1 MFISVF
7 IGFIILC
14 IIAIQNQHYYTTT
27 TNNDDDTHST
37 TNHQNS
43 ISTSNQYDDT
53 NNYNRTITKNRR
65 RLWPK
70 LISDPK
76 TLEKIDRNSKISR
89 EEFYKYKYGDGYDDN
104 SLILPNILFLGAQK
118 AGSTSVRMLLYIL
131 YMNVCISHLTV
142 TMSIFFVYIIYE

>member
-1 MFISVF
+1 MMFMSVL

-27 TNNDDDTHST
+27 INHDDGTHST
-37 TNHQNS
+37 TNQNS

-76 TLEKIDRNSKISR
+76 TLEKIDRNSKIPR

>member
-1 MFISVF
+1 MSVF

-14 IIAIQNQHYYTTT
+14 IIAIQQLHFTTH
-27 TNNDDDTHST
+27 DI
-37 TNHQNS
+37 S

-53 NNYNRTITKNRR
+53 TNTIYQTRRR

-89 EEFYKYKYGDGYDDN
+89 EDFYKYKYGDIDDDN

-118 AGSTSVRMLLYIL
+118 AGSTSVRMLLCLFVSVRFIL
-131 YMNVCISHLTV
+131 YNDC
-142 TMSIFFVYIIYE
+142 

>member
-1 MFISVF
+1 MMFMSVF

-14 IIAIQNQHYYTTT
+14 IIAIQQQLHFTTT
-27 TNNDDDTHST
+27 TNRDDTHST
-37 TNHQNS
+37 TNQNS

-89 EEFYKYKYGDGYDDN
+89 EEFYKYNYGDGYDDI

-118 AGSTSVRMLLYIL
+118 AGSTSVRMLC
-131 YMNVCISHLTV
+131 CIF
-142 TMSIFFVYIIYE
+142 M

>member
-1 MFISVF
+1 MIFLSVF
-7 IGFIILC
+7 IGLIILC
-14 IIAIQNQHYYTTT
+14 IIAIQQLHFTTH
-27 TNNDDDTHST
+27 DI
-37 TNHQNS
+37 S

-53 NNYNRTITKNRR
+53 NGHYNRTTTNRR

-104 SLILPNILFLGAQK
+104 SLILPNVLFLGAQK
-118 AGSTSVRMLLYIL
+118 AGSTSVRMMLCCVCMCVMYIICECLLVSYFH
-131 YMNVCISHLTV
+131 MNVRYLTQ
-142 TMSIFFVYIIYE
+142 

>member
-1 MFISVF
+1 MSVF

-14 IIAIQNQHYYTTT
+14 IIAIQKQHYTTT
-27 TNNDDDTHST
+27 TNRDDTHST
-37 TNHQNS
+37 TNQNS

-53 NNYNRTITKNRR
+53 NNYYNRTITKNRR

-89 EEFYKYKYGDGYDDN
+89 EQFYKYKYGDGYDDN

-118 AGSTSVRMLLYIL
+118 AGSTSVRMLLCLFVSVKFIL
-131 YMNVCISHLTV
+131 YNDC
-142 TMSIFFVYIIYE
+142 